1 MSANESHDLD
11 LAKFEKQLIL
21 SQEDECVLDEFVGQL
36 QDAFYFAKD
45 AFYFAKGDL
54 PDELVY
60 ITLEKTF
67 KEYFKGVDLKIKS
80 TGTEKIR
87 KLKVGA

>member
-36 QDAFYFAKD
+36 QDAFYFAK
-45 AFYFAKGDL
+45 GDL
-54 PDELVY
+54 PDELIY
-60 ITLEKTF
+60 IALEKTF

-80 TGTEKIR
+80 TSTEKIR
-87 KLKVGA
+87 KIRIGA

>member
-1 MSANESHDLD
+1 MSANESFDIDLVK
-11 LAKFEKQLIL
+11 AEKRQLL
-21 SQEDECVLDEFVGQL
+21 TEEDEDNLDEFVGQL
-36 QDAFYFAKD
+36 QDAFHFAKQE
-45 AFYFAKGDL
+45 L
-54 PDELVY
+54 PEELVY
-60 ITLEKTF
+60 IAIEKTF

>member
-21 SQEDECVLDEFVGQL
+21 SQEFVGQL
-36 QDAFYFAKD
+36 QD

-60 ITLEKTF
+60 MALEKNF
-67 KEYFKGVDLKIKS
+67 QRIFQ
-80 TGTEKIR
+80 R
-87 KLKVGA
+87 C